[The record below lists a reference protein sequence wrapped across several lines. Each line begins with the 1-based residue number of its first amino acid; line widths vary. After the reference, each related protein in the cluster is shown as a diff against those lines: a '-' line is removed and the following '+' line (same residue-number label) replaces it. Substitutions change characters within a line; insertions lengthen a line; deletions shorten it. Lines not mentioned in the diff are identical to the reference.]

1 MVETEDSDME
11 DELIKEEGQT
21 QVKEYKSRKKRAD
34 EEELAKY
41 ESETSKA
48 AFESDIHEEEREKG
62 RELTEKLREDELAE
76 YEATK
81 ANESAEAEY
90 GEPKEESKQKWLE
103 GMKKAWDEAA
113 PEKKE
118 LARKAYEGAKKT
130 VEGGTKIAKNV
141 GTSIGKAYDK
151 YKEYKAKEPERI
163 QSAIAVEKSKIQLAQ
178 ERQKLELL
186 RAQQQNKTPGFAG
199 TGLGGGALPFSGDFG
214 VGISGKSEGKPQMI
228 REKVTTYVRGRPVTT
243 ERWVPVKG
251 AVGRK
256 NIPTEQQELYAREL
270 QKAQVF
276 EEHLPFGGQHN
287 VIGQESQRAAP
298 FTGEHRIMGG
308 QQQQQVPFSGNFG
321 IARQRQ
327 PTRVIQKQQPAP
339 FSGNYG
345 VPKRQPTRVIKSNR
359 GVQQPQ
365 GRQVIINIQETPFG
379 GINNQRQGKAQVN
392 RRKSPPIQQ
401 KSNQPMPF
409 GGFGLGK
416 AKKSKKGWF

>member
-113 PEKKE
+113 PERKE

-163 QSAIAVEKSKIQLAQ
+163 QSAIATEKSKIQLAQ
-178 ERQKLELL
+178 ERQKLDML

-228 REKVTTYVRGRPVTT
+228 REKVTTFVRGKPVTT

-256 NIPTEQQELYAREL
+256 NIPTEQQELYTREL
-270 QKAQVF
+270 QSAKVF
-276 EEHLPFGGQHN
+276 EEHLPFGGQQSFIWHE
-287 VIGQESQRAAP
+287 QAP
-298 FTGEHRIMGG
+298 QPYQQP
-308 QQQQQVPFSGNFG
+308 QQQ
-321 IARQRQ
+321 RQRIVVRQ
-327 PTRVIQKQQPAP
+327 PQRQQPAP
-339 FSGNYG
+339 FSTNSGVFGNQRQ
-345 VPKRQPTRVIKSNR
+345 PQMIKRKPTRVIRSNR

-379 GINNQRQGKAQVN
+379 GINSQRQGKVQVN